1 MARKFEAEQAET
13 KINSISFQMGRTGAL
28 TPVANLQP
36 VKVGGVTISNA
47 TLHNMDEVER
57 LDVREQDYVFIK
69 RAGDVIPKIVS
80 VIKEKEVVTEI
91 RVKLPSSCSV
101 CKREVSYFE
110 EIFLA

>member
-1 MARKFEAEQAET
+1 MKLLFNKNWAFRLSTRWAIARKFEAEQAET
-13 KINSISFQMGRTGAL
+13 KINSISFQMGRTGSL

-36 VKVGGVTISNA
+36 VKVGGCAISNA

-80 VIKEKEVVTEI
+80 MLKKKEVVQ
-91 RVKLPSSCSV
+91 K
-101 CKREVSYFE
+101 
-110 EIFLA
+110 